1 MKTIL
6 IINTGG
12 TFNKVYN
19 PLTGNLEIDTT
30 GKAIESIAKHWLRAL
45 KVINII
51 GKDSLD
57 MTNSDREEIKQTILQ
72 HPYKHIIVVHGTD
85 TIDKT
90 AQYLFDAK
98 LDKTIILTGAMI
110 PYSIEPIEA
119 VANLASAYGY
129 IQSLD
134 NSGIFIAMNGALG
147 HYRDICKNRKK
158 GCFEFVRNCEVQQH
172 NIQR

>member
-19 PLTGNLEIDTT
+19 PLTGDLEIETT

-57 MTNSDREEIKQTILQ
+57 MTINDREEIKQTILQ
-72 HPYKHIIVVHGTD
+72 HPYEHVIVVHGTD
-85 TIDKT
+85 TMNKT

-98 LDKTIILTGAMI
+98 LNKTVILTGSMV
-110 PYSIEPIEA
+110 PYSIKPIEA

-129 IQSLD
+129 AQSLD
-134 NSGIFIAMNGALG
+134 NNGIFIAMNGAIGL
-147 HYRDICKNRKK
+147 YENVCKNRGK
-158 GCFEFVRNCEVQQH
+158 GYFEFVKKDEVQQH
-172 NIQR
+172 II